1 MINRLFVSASAS
13 TDISKLLQGLNTRGV
28 KAFVASDVI
37 PLGEDV
43 YTGVRNA
50 IEDAD
55 AVLVVLGARDNAA
68 AAFDAGVAS
77 ALGKKVVV
85 LADKRITVPTA
96 LSKALLVRG
105 SSEDVDAVAY
115 ALDHVADRPLRS
127 PYSSALT
134 PTPSRS
140 HDRETLGN
148 QSDILLSQINRPQI
162 DESDVIKILTYA
174 IESSGAIAVEN
185 AERDVGFDLGVWS
198 DELES
203 IGANP
208 LLVEFTTSLNANARK
223 RALTMLRANRTA
235 QVALLVYSESS
246 GDSKSTRSRGPR
258 SDFPLLAISVQT
270 LLKELRVSTFPE
282 VVRRLRNRS
291 VHGEG

>member
-1 MINRLFVSASAS
+1 MINKLFVSAPAA

-28 KAFVASDVI
+28 RAFVASDVI

-43 YTGVRNA
+43 YTGVRSA

-55 AVLVVLGARDNAA
+55 AVLVVLGAKDNIAP
-68 AAFDAGVAS
+68 AFDAGVAS

-85 LADKRITVPTA
+85 LADKRVIVPTA

-105 SSEDVDAVAY
+105 SSQDVDAVAY
-115 ALDHVADRPLRS
+115 ALDQVADRPLRS
-127 PYSSALT
+127 PYSAALT
-134 PTPSRS
+134 PMPSRT
-140 HDRETLGN
+140 HARETLGI

-162 DESDVIKILTYA
+162 AESDAIKILTDA
-174 IESSGAIAVEN
+174 IESSGAIAVKN
-185 AERDVGFDLGVWS
+185 VERDAGFDLGVWS

-208 LLVEFTTSLNANARK
+208 LLVEFTTSFNANTRK

-235 QVALLVYSESS
+235 QVALLIYSESS
-246 GDSKSTRSRGPR
+246 WDSKSTRSTSPR
-258 SDFPLLAISVQT
+258 SDFPLLTISAQT

-282 VVRRLRNRS
+282 VIRRLRNRS